1 MASEDTRSKL
11 ELQQGTAQYWHI
23 ELENADKTEEDW
35 RRRSRKVVER
45 YRDER
50 NVDAYGVGAE
60 KKFNI
65 LWANTETLKGALFA
79 KMAKPDVRRRFP
91 DNNPVT
97 KDIARVLERTL
108 DYANDVYNANKPIE
122 AALEDYL
129 LPGRG
134 VVWVV
139 YDPVFVKEMVE
150 IEQINE
156 FGERV
161 IIEIEEERVAEQR
174 CYFDYV
180 HWEDYRENPAKRPE
194 DVNWKARRHLWT
206 RDQLKEKGFSSVND
220 IPLNWSPDTDEN
232 NYEAEE
238 VFKRAEIWEI
248 WDRVKEKRYYVVKGY
263 DKVIRVDDDPY
274 ELEGFYPTPT
284 PMLAVRTNDTSV
296 PIPEFTL
303 YQDQAEELDRVTS
316 RISNLIEGLKRR
328 GVYDASVPEL
338 SHLANAGD
346 NDFIPS
352 ENFSLLAQ
360 KGGLAGVFQQEDIS
374 PISMVLQGLYTQRTQ
389 ILEIIYEITG
399 ISDLL
404 RGNTKASET
413 ATAQQLKAQFGS
425 MRMRKRQEEI
435 ERYIR
440 DLFRIKAEIVA
451 EHYEPEMLQA
461 ITGIEVTPEMVQIMR
476 DDKLRAYNI
485 DVETDSTV
493 FSDENAEKQTRIEF
507 LQTMGS
513 YLEKAIAISNAN
525 PLLTPIAF
533 QSLRFLVGAWKV
545 GRDFEEVID
554 QTEQSI
560 MQQMQQQMQ
569 APPQPSE
576 NEKITQ
582 AKIQGEL
589 MREKMKQEGK
599 LADIQAKSGAEM
611 TKIQSQAELSRER
624 NALKEDLALL
634 NTDVKL
640 AEKAME

>member
-1 MASEDTRSKL
+1 MASEETRSKL
-11 ELQQGTAQYWHI
+11 ELEQGTAQYWHI
-23 ELENADKTEEDW
+23 ELNNADKTEEDW
-35 RRRSRKVVER
+35 RKRGRKVIER

-50 NVDAYGVGAE
+50 NVDTYGMGSE

-97 KDIARVLERTL
+97 KNIARVLERTL
-108 DYANDVYNANKPIE
+108 AYANDVYNANKPIE
-122 AALEDYL
+122 SALEDYL

-139 YDPVFVKEMVE
+139 YDPVFVKEMVQM
-150 IEQINE
+150 EQINE
-156 FGERV
+156 MGERV
-161 IIEIEEERVAEQR
+161 IIEVEEERVAEQR

-194 DVNWKARRHLWT
+194 DVSWKARRHLWT
-206 RDQLKEKGFSSVND
+206 RDELKDKGFSNVED
-220 IPLNWSPDTDEN
+220 IPLDWSPDSDEE

-238 VFKRAEIWEI
+238 VFKRAEVWEI
-248 WDRVKEKRYYVVKGY
+248 WDRVKYKRYYVARNY
-263 DKVIRVDDDPY
+263 DKILRVDDDPY
-274 ELEGFYPTPT
+274 ELQDFFPTPT
-284 PMLAVRTNDTSV
+284 PMIAVRTNDTSV

-303 YQDQAEELDRVTS
+303 YQDQAEELDRVTT

-374 PISMVLQGLYTQRTQ
+374 PIGMVLQGLYQQRTQ
-389 ILEIIYEITG
+389 ILEIIYEVTG

-451 EHYEPEMLQA
+451 EHYEPEVLQA
-461 ITGIEVTPEMVQIMR
+461 ITNIQVTPEMMQIMR
-476 DDKLRAYNI
+476 DDKLREYNI

-493 FSDENAEKQTRIEF
+493 FADENAEKQTRIEF
-507 LQTMGS
+507 LQTMGA
-513 YLEKAIAISNAN
+513 YLEKAIAVSNAN
-525 PLLTPIAF
+525 PSLTPIMF

-545 GRDFEEVID
+545 GREFEEVID
-554 QTEQSI
+554 QTEQQI
-560 MQQMQQQMQ
+560 MQQMQQAMQ

-576 NEKITQ
+576 AEKIAQ

-611 TKIQSQAELSRER
+611 TKIQSEAELSRER

>member
-1 MASEDTRSKL
+1 MASEETRSKL
-11 ELQQGTAQYWHI
+11 ELEQGTAQYWHI
-23 ELENADKTEEDW
+23 ELNNADKTEEDW
-35 RRRSRKVVER
+35 RKRGRKVIER

-50 NVDAYGVGAE
+50 NVDTYGMGSE

-97 KDIARVLERTL
+97 KNIARVLERTL
-108 DYANDVYNANKPIE
+108 AYANDVYNANKPIE
-122 AALEDYL
+122 SALEDYL

-139 YDPVFVKEMVE
+139 YDPVFVKEMVQM
-150 IEQINE
+150 EQINE
-156 FGERV
+156 MGERV
-161 IIEIEEERVAEQR
+161 IIEVEEERVAEQR

-194 DVNWKARRHLWT
+194 DVSWKARRHLWT
-206 RDQLKEKGFSSVND
+206 RDELKDKGFSNVED
-220 IPLNWSPDTDEN
+220 IPLDWSPDSDEE

-248 WDRVKEKRYYVVKGY
+248 WDRVKYKRYYVARNY
-263 DKVIRVDDDPY
+263 DKILRVDDDPY
-274 ELEGFYPTPT
+274 ELQDFFPTPT
-284 PMLAVRTNDTSV
+284 PMIAVRTNDTSV

-303 YQDQAEELDRVTS
+303 YQDQAEELDRVTT

-374 PISMVLQGLYTQRTQ
+374 PIGMVLQGLYQQRTQ
-389 ILEIIYEITG
+389 ILEIIYEVTG

-451 EHYEPEMLQA
+451 EHYEPEVLQA
-461 ITGIEVTPEMVQIMR
+461 ITNIQITPEMMQIMR
-476 DDKLRAYNI
+476 DDKLREYNI

-493 FSDENAEKQTRIEF
+493 FADENAEKQTRIEF
-507 LQTMGS
+507 LQTMGA
-513 YLEKAIAISNAN
+513 YLEKAIAVSNAN
-525 PLLTPIAF
+525 PSLTPIMF

-545 GRDFEEVID
+545 GREFEEVID
-554 QTEQSI
+554 QTEQQI
-560 MQQMQQQMQ
+560 MQQMQQAMQ

-576 NEKITQ
+576 AEKIAQ

-611 TKIQSQAELSRER
+611 TKIQSEAELSRER

>member
-108 DYANDVYNANKPIE
+108 EYANDVYNANKPIE

-493 FSDENAEKQTRIEF
+493 FADENAEKQTRIEF

-576 NEKITQ
+576 NEKVTQ

>member
-1 MASEDTRSKL
+1 MANEDTRSAL
-11 ELQQGTAQYWHI
+11 ELEQGTAQYWHI
-23 ELENADKTEEDW
+23 ELENADKTEQEW
-35 RRRSRKVVER
+35 RKRGRQVVQR

-50 NVDAYGVGAE
+50 NVDGYGIGAE

-79 KMAKPDVRRRFP
+79 KMAKPDVRRRFA

-108 DYANDVYNANKPIE
+108 TYANDMYNANKPIE

-139 YDPVFVKEMVE
+139 YEPVFVKETVE
-150 IEQINE
+150 MEQINE
-156 FGERV
+156 FGERI
-161 IIEIEEERVAEQR
+161 IIEVEEERVAEQK
-174 CYFDYV
+174 CFFDYV
-180 HWEDYRENPAKRPE
+180 HWEDYRENPSKRPE

-206 RDQLKEKGFSSVND
+206 RDQLKEKGFSGVND
-220 IPLNWSPDTDEN
+220 IPLNWSPDADEKD
-232 NYEAEE
+232 YGSEE

-248 WDRVKEKRYYVVKGY
+248 WDRVKYKRYYISKGY

-274 ELEGFYPTPT
+274 ELENFYPTPT
-284 PMLAVRTNDTSV
+284 PMLAVRTNETSV

-352 ENFSLLAQ
+352 ENFSILAQ

-389 ILEIIYEITG
+389 ILEIIYEVTG

-461 ITGIEVTPEMVQIMR
+461 ITGIEVTPEMIQIMR

-493 FSDENAEKQTRIEF
+493 FTDENAEKQTRIEF

-554 QTEQSI
+554 QTEQAI
-560 MQQMQQQMQ
+560 MQQAQQQMQ

-576 NEKITQ
+576 NEKMTQ

-599 LADIQAKSGAEM
+599 LADIQAKTGAEM

-624 NALKEDLALL
+624 NDLKEDLALL
-634 NTDVKL
+634 NSDIKL

>member
-1 MASEDTRSKL
+1 MASEDTRSAL
-11 ELQQGTAQYWHI
+11 ELKQGTAQYWHI

-35 RRRSRKVVER
+35 RRRARKVIER

-50 NVDAYGVGAE
+50 NVDTYGIGAE

-139 YDPVFVKEMVE
+139 YEPVFVKEIVE
-150 IEQINE
+150 MEQINE
-156 FGERV
+156 FGETI
-161 IIEIEEERVAEQR
+161 IIEVEEERVAEQR

-220 IPLNWSPDTDEN
+220 IPLNWSPDSDEE

-248 WDRVKEKRYYVVKGY
+248 WDRVKYKRYYIAKGY
-263 DKVIRVDDDPY
+263 DTVIREDDDPY
-274 ELEGFYPTPT
+274 ELQDFYPTPT

-303 YQDQAEELDRVTS
+303 YQDQAEELDRITS

-360 KGGLAGVFQQEDIS
+360 KGGLAGVFQQEDIT
-374 PISMVLQGLYTQRTQ
+374 PIGTVLQGLYTQRTQ
-389 ILEIIYEITG
+389 ILEIIYEVTG

-451 EHYEPEMLQA
+451 EHYEPEILQA
-461 ITGIEVTPEMVQIMR
+461 ITGIEVTPEMMQIMR

-507 LQTMGS
+507 LQTTGAF
-513 YLEKAIAISNAN
+513 LEKAVAISNAN

-533 QSLRFLVGAWKV
+533 QSLRFLVGAWKI

-554 QTEQSI
+554 QTEQAI
-560 MQQMQQQMQ
+560 MQQTQQQMQ

-599 LADIQAKSGAEM
+599 LADIQAKTGAEM

-624 NALKEDLALL
+624 NDLKEDLALL
-634 NTDVKL
+634 NSDIKL

>member
-1 MASEDTRSKL
+1 MASEETRSKL
-11 ELQQGTAQYWHI
+11 ELEQGTAQYWHI
-23 ELENADKTEEDW
+23 ELNNADKTEEDW
-35 RRRSRKVVER
+35 RKRGRKVIER

-50 NVDAYGVGAE
+50 NVDTYGMGSE

-97 KDIARVLERTL
+97 KNIARVLERTL
-108 DYANDVYNANKPIE
+108 AYANDVYNANKPIE
-122 AALEDYL
+122 SALEDYL

-139 YDPVFVKEMVE
+139 YDPVFVKEMVQM
-150 IEQINE
+150 EQINE
-156 FGERV
+156 MGERV
-161 IIEIEEERVAEQR
+161 IIEVEEERVAEQR

-194 DVNWKARRHLWT
+194 DVSWKARRHLWT
-206 RDQLKEKGFSSVND
+206 RDELKDKGFSNVED
-220 IPLNWSPDTDEN
+220 IPLDWSPDSDEE

-238 VFKRAEIWEI
+238 VFKRAEVWEI
-248 WDRVKEKRYYVVKGY
+248 WDRVKYKRYYVARNY
-263 DKVIRVDDDPY
+263 DKILRVDDDPY
-274 ELEGFYPTPT
+274 ELQDFFPTPT
-284 PMLAVRTNDTSV
+284 PMIAVRTNDTSV

-303 YQDQAEELDRVTS
+303 YQDQAEELDRVTT

-360 KGGLAGVFQQEDIS
+360 KGGLSGVFQQEDIS
-374 PISMVLQGLYTQRTQ
+374 PIGMVLQGLYQQRTQ
-389 ILEIIYEITG
+389 ILEIIYEVTG

-451 EHYEPEMLQA
+451 EHYEPEVLQG
-461 ITGIEVTPEMVQIMR
+461 ITGLQVTPEMIQIMR
-476 DDKLRAYNI
+476 DDKLRSYHI
-485 DVETDSTV
+485 DVETDSTI
-493 FSDENAEKQTRIEF
+493 FADENAEKQTRIEF
-507 LQTMGS
+507 LQTTGAF
-513 YLEKAIAISNAN
+513 LEKAIAVSNAN

-533 QSLRFLVGAWKV
+533 QSLRFLVGAWKI

-554 QTEQSI
+554 QTEQQI
-560 MQQMQQQMQ
+560 MQQTQQQMQ

-576 NEKITQ
+576 GEKIAQLKAQ
-582 AKIQGEL
+582 AEL
-589 MREKMKQEGK
+589 QREKMKQEGK

-611 TKIQSQAELSRER
+611 TKIQSAAELS
-624 NALKEDLALL
+624 
-634 NTDVKL
+634 
-640 AEKAME
+640 

>member
-1 MASEDTRSKL
+1 MASEETRSKL
-11 ELQQGTAQYWHI
+11 ELEQGTAQYWHI
-23 ELENADKTEEDW
+23 ELNNADKTEEDW
-35 RRRSRKVVER
+35 RRRGRKVIER

-50 NVDAYGVGAE
+50 NVDTYGMGSE

-97 KDIARVLERTL
+97 KNIARVLERTL
-108 DYANDVYNANKPIE
+108 TYANDVYNANKPIE
-122 AALEDYL
+122 SALEDYL

-139 YDPVFVKEMVE
+139 YDPVFVKEMVQM
-150 IEQINE
+150 EQINE
-156 FGERV
+156 MGERV
-161 IIEIEEERVAEQR
+161 IIEVEEERVAEQR

-194 DVNWKARRHLWT
+194 DVSWKARRHLWT
-206 RDQLKEKGFSSVND
+206 RDQLKDKGFSNVED
-220 IPLNWSPDTDEN
+220 IPLDWSPDSDEE

-238 VFKRAEIWEI
+238 VFKRAEVWEI
-248 WDRVKEKRYYVVKGY
+248 WDRVKYKRYYVARNY
-263 DKVIRVDDDPY
+263 DKILRVDDDPY
-274 ELEGFYPTPT
+274 ELQDFFPTPT
-284 PMLAVRTNDTSV
+284 PMIAVRTNDTSV

-303 YQDQAEELDRVTS
+303 YQDQAEELDRVTT

-374 PISMVLQGLYTQRTQ
+374 PIGMVLQGLYQQRTQ
-389 ILEIIYEITG
+389 ILEIIYEVTG

-451 EHYEPEMLQA
+451 EHYEPEILQA
-461 ITGIEVTPEMVQIMR
+461 ITNIQVTPEMIQIMR
-476 DDKLRAYNI
+476 DDKLREYNI

-493 FSDENAEKQTRIEF
+493 FADENAEKQTRIEF
-507 LQTMGS
+507 LQAMGG

-525 PLLTPIAF
+525 PMLTPIAF

-545 GRDFEEVID
+545 GREFEEIID
-554 QTEQSI
+554 QTEQQI
-560 MQQMQQQMQ
+560 MQQMQQAMQ

-576 NEKITQ
+576 AEKIAQ
-582 AKIQGEL
+582 ARIQGEL

-611 TKIQSQAELSRER
+611 TKIQSEAELSRER

>member
-1 MASEDTRSKL
+1 MASEETRSKL
-11 ELQQGTAQYWHI
+11 ELEQGTAQYWHI
-23 ELENADKTEEDW
+23 ELNNADKTEEDW
-35 RRRSRKVVER
+35 RKRGRKVIER

-50 NVDAYGVGAE
+50 NVDTYGMGSE

-108 DYANDVYNANKPIE
+108 AYANDVYNANKPIE
-122 AALEDYL
+122 SALEDYL

-139 YDPVFVKEMVE
+139 YDPVFVKEMVQM
-150 IEQINE
+150 EQINE
-156 FGERV
+156 MGERV
-161 IIEIEEERVAEQR
+161 IIEVEEERVAEQR

-194 DVNWKARRHLWT
+194 DVSWKARRHLWT
-206 RDQLKEKGFSSVND
+206 RDQLKDKGFSNVED
-220 IPLNWSPDTDEN
+220 IPLNWSPDSDEE

-248 WDRVKEKRYYVVKGY
+248 WDRVKYKRYYVARNY
-263 DKVIRVDDDPY
+263 DKILREDDDPY
-274 ELEGFYPTPT
+274 ELQDFFPTPT
-284 PMLAVRTNDTSV
+284 PMIAVRTNDTSV

-303 YQDQAEELDRVTS
+303 YQDQAEELDRVTT

-360 KGGLAGVFQQEDIS
+360 KGGLSGVFQQEDIS
-374 PISMVLQGLYTQRTQ
+374 PIGQVLQGLYQQRTQ
-389 ILEIIYEITG
+389 ILEIIYEVTG

-451 EHYEPEMLQA
+451 EHYEPEILQA
-461 ITGIEVTPEMVQIMR
+461 ITNIQVTPEMMQIMR
-476 DDKLRAYNI
+476 DDKLREYNI

-493 FSDENAEKQTRIEF
+493 FADENAEKQTRIEF
-507 LQTMGS
+507 LQTMGA

-525 PLLTPIAF
+525 PMLTPIAF

-545 GRDFEEVID
+545 GRDFEEIID
-554 QTEQSI
+554 QTEQQI

-576 NEKITQ
+576 AEKIAQ

-611 TKIQSQAELSRER
+611 TKIQSEAELSRER
-624 NALKEDLALL
+624 NDLKEDLALL

>member
-1 MASEDTRSKL
+1 MASEETRSKL
-11 ELQQGTAQYWHI
+11 ELEQGTAQYWHI
-23 ELENADKTEEDW
+23 ELNNADKTEEDW
-35 RRRSRKVVER
+35 RKRGRKVIER

-50 NVDAYGVGAE
+50 NVDTYGMGSE

-97 KDIARVLERTL
+97 KNIARVLERTL
-108 DYANDVYNANKPIE
+108 AYANDVYNANKPIE
-122 AALEDYL
+122 SALEDYL

-139 YDPVFVKEMVE
+139 YDPVFVKEMVQM
-150 IEQINE
+150 EQINE
-156 FGERV
+156 MGERV
-161 IIEIEEERVAEQR
+161 IIEVEEERVAEQR

-194 DVNWKARRHLWT
+194 DVSWKARRHLWT
-206 RDQLKEKGFSSVND
+206 RDELKDKGFSNVED
-220 IPLNWSPDTDEN
+220 IPLDWSPDSDEE

-238 VFKRAEIWEI
+238 VFKRAEVWEI
-248 WDRVKEKRYYVVKGY
+248 WDRVKYKRYYVARNY
-263 DKVIRVDDDPY
+263 DKILRVDDDPY
-274 ELEGFYPTPT
+274 ELQDFFPTPT
-284 PMLAVRTNDTSV
+284 PMIAVRTNDTSV

-303 YQDQAEELDRVTS
+303 YQDQAEELDRVTT

-374 PISMVLQGLYTQRTQ
+374 PIGMVLQGLYQQRTQ
-389 ILEIIYEITG
+389 ILEIIYEVTG

-451 EHYEPEMLQA
+451 EHYEPEVLQG
-461 ITGIEVTPEMVQIMR
+461 ITGLQVTPEMIQIMR
-476 DDKLRAYNI
+476 DDKLRSYHI
-485 DVETDSTV
+485 DVETDSTI
-493 FSDENAEKQTRIEF
+493 FADENAEKQTRIEF
-507 LQTMGS
+507 LQTTGAF
-513 YLEKAIAISNAN
+513 LEKAIAVSNAN

-533 QSLRFLVGAWKV
+533 QSLRFLVGAWKI

-554 QTEQSI
+554 QTEQQI
-560 MQQMQQQMQ
+560 MQQTQQQMQ

-576 NEKITQ
+576 GEKIAQLKAQ
-582 AKIQGEL
+582 AEL
-589 MREKMKQEGK
+589 QREKMKQEGK

-611 TKIQSQAELSRER
+611 TKIQSEAELSRER

>member
-1 MASEDTRSKL
+1 MASEDTRSAL
-11 ELQQGTAQYWHI
+11 ELKQGTAQYWHI

-35 RRRSRKVVER
+35 RRRARKVIER

-50 NVDAYGVGAE
+50 NVDTYGIGAE

-139 YDPVFVKEMVE
+139 YEPVFVKEIVE
-150 IEQINE
+150 MEQINE
-156 FGERV
+156 FGETI
-161 IIEIEEERVAEQR
+161 IIEVEEERVAEQR

-220 IPLNWSPDTDEN
+220 IPLNWSPDSDEE

-248 WDRVKEKRYYVVKGY
+248 WDRVKYKRYYIAKGY
-263 DKVIRVDDDPY
+263 DTVIREDDDPY
-274 ELEGFYPTPT
+274 ELQDFYPTPT

-303 YQDQAEELDRVTS
+303 YQDQAEELDRITS

-360 KGGLAGVFQQEDIS
+360 KGGLAGVFQQEDIT
-374 PISMVLQGLYTQRTQ
+374 PIGTVLQGLYTQRTQ
-389 ILEIIYEITG
+389 ILEIIYEVTG

-451 EHYEPEMLQA
+451 EHYEPEILQA

-507 LQTMGS
+507 LQTTGAF
-513 YLEKAIAISNAN
+513 LEKAVAISNAN

-533 QSLRFLVGAWKV
+533 QSLRFLVGAWKI

-554 QTEQSI
+554 QTEQAI
-560 MQQMQQQMQ
+560 MQQTQQQMQ

-599 LADIQAKSGAEM
+599 LADIQAKTGAEM

-624 NALKEDLALL
+624 NDLKEDLALL
-634 NTDVKL
+634 NSDIKL